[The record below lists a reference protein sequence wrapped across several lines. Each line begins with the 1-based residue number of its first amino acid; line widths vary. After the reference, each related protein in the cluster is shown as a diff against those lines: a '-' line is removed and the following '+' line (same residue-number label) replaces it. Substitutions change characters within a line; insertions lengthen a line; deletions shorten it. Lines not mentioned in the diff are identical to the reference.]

1 ARQESTV
8 YITLTKR
15 LREAL
20 AAHIQAKYGEALGSS
35 APNMALE
42 RTHKIEMGEAAS
54 PVAFELAKRLK
65 KAPRMIA
72 QEIAT
77 SLGGVPGI
85 ARIEVAGAGYLNAYF
100 DRAAFWAKTGEE
112 KNQETERK

>member
-1 ARQESTV
+1 M

-20 AAHIQAKYGEALGSS
+20 GAHIQEKYGAALGGV
-35 APNMALE
+35 ALNIVLE
-42 RTHKIEMGEAAS
+42 RPPKIEMGEAAS

-77 SLGGVPGI
+77 GLGVVPGI
-85 ARIEVAGAGYLNAYF
+85 ARLEVAGWSARQSRDGGGRF
-100 DRAAFWAKTGEE
+100 AARRWW
-112 KNQETERK
+112 